1 MIGGSRVN
9 KLEVYFLFLTLDFVC
24 WSSSSFCWII
34 NILDHYCTQ
43 FCHSL
48 LRPSKYLFKVF
59 FLDSSCSR
67 PICVEAITVRRA
79 NKSVPSEKLPESG
92 QLPSNL
98 PPGHQSI
105 SLLCPPNP
113 WLPPFQWDPQAPQ
126 YPPNPKVKLGIGFVR
141 QMFNATFSMT

>member
-1 MIGGSRVN
+1 M
-9 KLEVYFLFLTLDFVC
+9 
-24 WSSSSFCWII
+24 
-34 NILDHYCTQ
+34 
-43 FCHSL
+43 
-48 LRPSKYLFKVF
+48 
-59 FLDSSCSR
+59 
-67 PICVEAITVRRA
+67 RRA

-126 YPPNPKVKLGIGFVR
+126 HPPNPKVKLGIGFVR
-141 QMFNATFSMT
+141 QMFNATFSMTNDTVRAPLLEAFLTSKIVILNYFY